1 LKPRLDGACEEHKG
15 FRLKALWRHHKEE
28 ELKTRWSVWLAICCL
43 SSVFSMYSRS
53 TSATT
58 TTFGAEA
65 DSTECTCD
73 NRTTF
78 TSWSDGLTQ
87 TLCSINALTI
97 KIRSPGLYRI
107 CYTIFG
113 GYDPTLQS
121 NDGVNAWVTGPS
133 TTPYIAYTALPPNAL
148 GTLYGFDTLAG
159 TTSVQNC
166 QLVKVSSP
174 FTATVQFAYYK
185 DATEEWGCLAPKKPT
200 PSYLQV
206 EQIQ

>member
-1 LKPRLDGACEEHKG
+1 
-15 FRLKALWRHHKEE
+15 
-28 ELKTRWSVWLAICCL
+28 
-43 SSVFSMYSRS
+43 MYSRS

-58 TTFGAEA
+58 TTFGAQA
-65 DSTECTCD
+65 GSTECTCD
-73 NRTTF
+73 KRTTF
-78 TSWSDGLTQ
+78 SAWSDGMTQ

-97 KIRSPGLYRI
+97 DVKTPGLYRI

-113 GYDPTLQS
+113 GYDAKLHS

-148 GTLYGFDTLAG
+148 GTLYGIDGFALSG

-185 DATEEWGCLAPKKPT
+185 DATEEWGCLAPKLPT